1 MLHPKPIRT
10 LLSAL
15 LLALASAGLASAQT
29 TIDGVVNGAS
39 FVKGQAI
46 APGALIS
53 IFGSNLASTP
63 ALADT
68 IPLSTTLSGVTVQFV
83 TGSKSV
89 DAPLDYVGQ
98 GQINAV
104 VPWDLTP
111 GSTSVSVTV
120 TNKGKASN
128 AMTVPMQSFS
138 PGIFAVGNLAA
149 VQNTDGSLA
158 QPAGSIQGRTTHPA
172 KIGSTIIIY
181 ATGLGPVDLTIPDG
195 AIPPPG
201 TLANTIHHASVFF
214 GGHNAEIQF
223 SGLSPQFVGVYQLNV
238 IVPDI
243 VPGDSVPLQ
252 LVLGGIETPKE
263 ITVAVSQ

>member
-1 MLHPKPIRT
+1 MPISRFART
-10 LLSAL
+10 RIFTLFAL
-15 LLALASAGLASAQT
+15 FCCAGLSFAQT
-29 TIDGVVNGAS
+29 TIDGIVNGAS
-39 FVKGQAI
+39 FVKGQPI
-46 APGALIS
+46 APGALVS
-53 IFGSNLASTP
+53 IFGSNLAATP

-89 DAPLDYVGQ
+89 EAPLDFVGT

-111 GSTSVSVTV
+111 GSTSVNVTV

-128 AMTVPMQSFS
+128 VLTVPMQSFS

-149 VQNTDGSLA
+149 VQNSDGSLA
-158 QPAGSIQGRTTHPA
+158 QPEGSISGRATHPA
-172 KIGSTIIIY
+172 KIGTSIVIY
-181 ATGLGPVDLTIPDG
+181 ATGLGPVDLTIPNG

-201 TLANTIHHASVFF
+201 KLANTIHHASVLF
-214 GGHNAEIQF
+214 GGHTAEIQF

-238 IVPDI
+238 VVPDI
-243 VPGDSVPLQ
+243 VPGDAIPLQ
-252 LVLGGIETPKE
+252 LVLGGIATPKE